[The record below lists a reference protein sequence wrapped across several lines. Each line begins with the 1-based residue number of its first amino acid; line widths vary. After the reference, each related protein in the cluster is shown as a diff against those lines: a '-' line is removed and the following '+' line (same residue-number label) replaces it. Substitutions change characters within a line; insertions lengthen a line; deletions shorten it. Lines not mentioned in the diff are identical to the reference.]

1 MRTYDREKMHRAL
14 DAVLDAQ
21 LELPKTF
28 FDYGRTSDKAARELR
43 AKAHAYAD
51 ECRKAGKTVKVFVKW
66 STFTA
71 PRIGIVTVPT
81 YTVKEV

>member
-1 MRTYDREKMHRAL
+1 MTAPYRLHRVL
-14 DAVLDAQ
+14 DAVIDAQ
-21 LELPKTF
+21 IELPKTF
-28 FDYGRTSDKAARELR
+28 VDHGRVSDKAARELR

-51 ECRKAGKTVKVFVKW
+51 ECLRAGKNVKVFVKW

-71 PRIGIVTVPT
+71 PRTGIVSVPT